1 MNKEFLFKLLKTPS
15 PSGYELNIQKLV
27 KEEMTPYAD
36 GFLTHHSY
44 NLVTVMNPKEAFK
57 VLLCG
62 HIDEIGL
69 MITEIKDNGLIHVTA
84 TGNSVAYMYIGQH
97 VQVHTIEGIVN
108 GVISNTNLNKDNL
121 RISEILLDIG
131 TYSKEESSKLVAVG
145 DYIVHSSTYQE
156 LANNKLAARALDDRL
171 GAFIILEA
179 CKKAKAAKVGLYA
192 ATTVGEETTGRGAT
206 FATTTVKPNMAI
218 IVDVTHATDH
228 NGRSQQSG
236 YISLGGG
243 PAITIGSIINPL
255 LLNLIKESA
264 KRLNISLQYEVS
276 SERTYTD
283 SDKVHF
289 LENGIPLVLISI
301 PLRYMHSAVE
311 ICDYQDVEN
320 IITLISDILL
330 NLDPKMSFDPFK
342 L

>member
-1 MNKEFLFKLLKTPS
+1 MNKTFLFKLLQTPS
-15 PSGYELNIQKLV
+15 PSGSELAIQKVV
-27 KEEMTPYAD
+27 KEEMSPFVD
-36 GFLTHHSY
+36 EFITHHSY
-44 NLVTVMNPKEAFK
+44 NLISVVNPKENFK

-69 MITEIKDNGLIHVTA
+69 MITEIKNNGLIHLTA

-97 VQVHTIEGIVN
+97 VSVLTKNGIVN
-108 GVISNTNLNKDNL
+108 GVIANTLVNKENLK
-121 RISEILLDIG
+121 ISEILLDIG
-131 TYSKEESSKLVAVG
+131 SYTKEESQNLVSVG
-145 DYIVHSSTYQE
+145 DYVVHSSTYCE
-156 LANNKLAARALDDRL
+156 LANNKLAARALDNRL

-179 CKKAKAAKVGLYA
+179 IKKAAKAKVGLYA

-206 FATTTVKPNMAI
+206 FAATTVKPNMAI

-228 NGRSQQSG
+228 NDKAALSG

-243 PAITIGSIINPL
+243 PVVTIGSIINPVL
-255 LLNLIKESA
+255 FQLVEQRAKE
-264 KRLNISLQYEVS
+264 LNIKLQYEVS

-289 LENGIPLVLISI
+289 LENGIPLILISI

-311 ICDYQDVEN
+311 VCDYTDVEN
-320 IITLISDILL
+320 IITLISDLLL
-330 NLDPKMSFDPFK
+330 NLDSNLSFDPFK
-342 L
+342 